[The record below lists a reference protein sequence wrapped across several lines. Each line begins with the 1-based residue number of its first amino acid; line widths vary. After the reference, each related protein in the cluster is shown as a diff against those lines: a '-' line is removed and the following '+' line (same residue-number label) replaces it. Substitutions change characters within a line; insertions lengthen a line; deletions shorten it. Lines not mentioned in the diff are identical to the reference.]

1 MHSQQLA
8 RAVAAVLWA
17 DEKDTPEEWA
27 AAERLFVDN
36 GCDWEEAKA
45 FIEEE
50 IEDLIDE
57 SDGDEVE
64 EETEEDLH
72 FGVIDLG
79 PGAELVRSVLTD
91 RKLFV

>member
-1 MHSQQLA
+1 M
-8 RAVAAVLWA
+8 
-17 DEKDTPEEWA
+17 
-27 AAERLFVDN
+27 
-36 GCDWEEAKA
+36 
-45 FIEEE
+45 
-50 IEDLIDE
+50 IDE